1 MPATSSGCMS
11 PIARKRSARSSR
23 GRTAS
28 SASTLPVSRSHGS
41 RAGAGRD
48 GSRVRG
54 AYRGERTNCPR
65 SRRNGSAMPTRVAI
79 NGFGRV
85 GRAVLR
91 AAHEQ
96 HADLEI
102 VAVNDLMDRHTMA
115 HLLRYDSVYGRFD
128 GTVEEGEGE

>member
-1 MPATSSGCMS
+1 
-11 PIARKRSARSSR
+11 
-23 GRTAS
+23 
-28 SASTLPVSRSHGS
+28 
-41 RAGAGRD
+41 
-48 GSRVRG
+48 
-54 AYRGERTNCPR
+54 
-65 SRRNGSAMPTRVAI
+65 MPTRVAI

-102 VAVNDLMDRHTMA
+102 VAINDLMDLHTMA

-128 GTVEEGEGE
+128 GTVEEGEGELRVDGAPVAALASAEAAELPWARARRRRRDRVDRPLPHARRGGRSTSRPGPAR